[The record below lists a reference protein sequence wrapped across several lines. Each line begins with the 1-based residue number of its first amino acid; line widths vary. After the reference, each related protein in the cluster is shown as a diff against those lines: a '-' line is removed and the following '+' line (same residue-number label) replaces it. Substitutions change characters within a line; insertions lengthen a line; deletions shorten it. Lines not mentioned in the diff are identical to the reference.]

1 MRNALRLG
9 LALMACAMLAA
20 CAPTP
25 APTDPQPVP
34 VAQGPDPQGPDAQ
47 GPDAKACAARGGRI
61 QPVCMRGAPACVVP
75 YRDAGKTCRDK
86 ADCQGRC
93 LYQGQRPADPE
104 APVTGQCQAT
114 SNPCGCFAEVEHG
127 RYLRGV
133 CVD

>member
-9 LALMACAMLAA
+9 LALLATALLAA

-25 APTDPQPVP
+25 APADPQPVP
-34 VAQGPDPQGPDAQ
+34 VAQ

-61 QPVCMRGAPACVVP
+61 QPVCMRGLPVCVIP
-75 YRDAGKTCRDK
+75 YADAGKTCRDK

-93 LYQGQRPADPE
+93 LYQGERPADPE
-104 APVTGQCQAT
+104 APVTGLCQAT

-127 RYLRGV
+127 RYLRGL

>member
-9 LALMACAMLAA
+9 LALMTALMLAA

-25 APTDPQPVP
+25 APADPQPVP
-34 VAQGPDPQGPDAQ
+34 VAQGPD
-47 GPDAKACAARGGRI
+47 AKACAAKGGTIR
-61 QPVCMRGAPACVVP
+61 PVCMRGLPACVIP
-75 YRDAGKTCRDK
+75 YRDAGKACADRS
-86 ADCQGRC
+86 DCQGRC
-93 LYQGQRPADPE
+93 LYQGDRPADRD

-127 RYLRGV
+127 RYLRGL

>member
-9 LALMACAMLAA
+9 LALLAATLLAA

-25 APTDPQPVP
+25 APADPQPVP
-34 VAQGPDPQGPDAQ
+34 VAQGPD
-47 GPDAKACAARGGRI
+47 AKACTAQGGKI
-61 QPVCMRGAPACVVP
+61 QPVCMRGLPACVIP
-75 YRDAGKTCRDK
+75 YADAGKTCRDK

-93 LYQGQRPADPE
+93 LYQGERPADPE
-104 APVTGQCQAT
+104 TPVTGQCQAT